1 MKHLIFLIL
10 VVPLF
15 AFGQKL
21 DVKNAGDKSEIT
33 FDGTYMVQKDTSG
46 SGVITIQL
54 IPTTQLQ
61 KELESKL
68 GELQAEIANINIR
81 MDELQERKKAA
92 NREIKEVEKLQGKL
106 QGTPKD
112 TPAPTTTT
120 TKKRGKS

>member
-1 MKHLIFLIL
+1 MKHLILFFLAI
-10 VVPLF
+10 PFF

-21 DVKNAGDKSEIT
+21 DVKNSGEKTEIT

-54 IPTTQLQ
+54 IPTDQLQ

-68 GELQAEIANINIR
+68 GELRAEVDNIDIR
-81 MDELQERKKAA
+81 IDELQARKKAA

-106 QGTPKD
+106 KSAPKETPK
-112 TPAPTTTT
+112 ATTTT